1 MNRLPYDFCRCKG
14 TGCEVANDC
23 LRHLPLFDVG
33 PRTPIAE
40 NLCVSYPGEKQC
52 FIQIKPWQKNERAK
66 AHETRR

>member
-23 LRHLPLFDVG
+23 LRHLSLFDAG

-40 NLCVSYPGEKQC
+40 NHCVSYSGEKTH
-52 FIQIKPWQKNERAK
+52 FMQIKPESKE
-66 AHETRR
+66 